1 MTNFCPTIKPGENR
15 LAECLSNQLDM
26 ELKGNA
32 ESTSSGEQLI
42 EAVHAGRKNQ
52 QIRLQGKPGQ
62 EGYRLNDTQ
71 TAWLAV
77 AQRIHL

>member
-32 ESTSSGEQLI
+32 EGESAAQTLSLMLLHGMQLMCIKFAHGHFWSG
-42 EAVHAGRKNQ
+42 G
-52 QIRLQGKPGQ
+52 
-62 EGYRLNDTQ
+62 
-71 TAWLAV
+71 
-77 AQRIHL
+77 

>member
-32 ESTSSGEQLI
+32 EGESAVQTLPSRACFFCNACSTRS
-42 EAVHAGRKNQ
+42 R
-52 QIRLQGKPGQ
+52 
-62 EGYRLNDTQ
+62 
-71 TAWLAV
+71 
-77 AQRIHL
+77 